1 MAPAVD
7 AYLCSYPKSGRTWMR
22 FALSNLMDEVYGLG
36 LDLDME
42 NMFGLIPND
51 DGRKQTQPWKT
62 LDAYRFAERSDV
74 PFAAMS
80 HLAWDERFATTP
92 VVLLMRSPADSL
104 VSHYYHMSRHA
115 GEFKDDIDEFA
126 RDPLY
131 GVPALVEHFASW
143 EPHAEDPNVI
153 SVTYEQLR
161 SEPLEPFSRIV
172 AQLGI
177 DATSAQMEQALEI
190 SSVERMRE
198 VERRSG
204 VGAPNDYDRN
214 DPQAMRVRKARV
226 GGWREELSP
235 ETTDYLLGAF
245 AQSESASALLERYSI
260 VPQVE
265 TA

>member
-51 DGRKQTQPWKT
+51 DGRKQTQAWKT
-62 LDAYRFAERSDV
+62 LDAYRFAERNDV

-80 HLAWDERFATTP
+80 HLDWEERFATTP
-92 VVLLMRSPADSL
+92 VVLLMRTPADSL
-104 VSHYYHMSRHA
+104 VSRYYHMSRHA
-115 GEFKDDIDEFA
+115 GQFKDDIDAFA
-126 RDPLY
+126 HDPRY
-131 GVPALVEHFASW
+131 GVPGLVEYFASW
-143 EPHAEDPNVI
+143 EPHAEDPNVVA
-153 SVTYEQLR
+153 VTYEQLR
-161 SEPLEPFSRIV
+161 SEPLEPFGRIV

-177 DATSAQMEQALEI
+177 EATAAQMEAALEM
-190 SSVERMRE
+190 SSVDRMRE

-204 VGAPNDYDRN
+204 VGQPNDYDRN

-265 TA
+265 PA